1 MHFPSHCWPWPPFCL
16 YFFFYGLPAHY
27 FCSFFCRT
35 IHLFYKYQAFAFL
48 TTCKNSPQFV
58 VCLLILLKICFDIQ
72 IFKILSK
79 FNNLVPI
86 WFVSLVLFLESTSSI
101 QNIYMCVYIYN
112 SFIHIYICNYFFI
125 FLEGLYNFSFYIRI
139 FNLSGGDVNL
149 LCEVGTSFFSKLL
162 VIGPIIENFIFYL
175 TALKSQLYHI
185 LKFYVYFFL
194 LLDFVIFFI
203 NLSVL
208 AFVAPRLS
216 QLIFLL

>member
-112 SFIHIYICNYFFI
+112 SFIHIYIYVTISLFSLRVFI
-125 FLEGLYNFSFYIRI
+125 ISLFTFASLI
-139 FNLSGGDVNL
+139 
-149 LCEVGTSFFSKLL
+149 CL
-162 VIGPIIENFIFYL
+162 V
-175 TALKSQLYHI
+175 
-185 LKFYVYFFL
+185 VM
-194 LLDFVIFFI
+194 
-203 NLSVL
+203 
-208 AFVAPRLS
+208 
-216 QLIFLL
+216 LIYCVK